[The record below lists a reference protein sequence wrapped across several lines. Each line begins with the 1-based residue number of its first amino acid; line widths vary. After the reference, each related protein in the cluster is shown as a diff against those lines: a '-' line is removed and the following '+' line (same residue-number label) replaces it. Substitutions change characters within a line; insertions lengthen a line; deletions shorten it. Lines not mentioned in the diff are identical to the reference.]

1 MDPRQPLFFP
11 EQSVEE
17 PLEVPDYYEAM
28 RKEWLAPDMDEA
40 EQQAYIS
47 LDPQGNSGDSL
58 VAIPAAVGVLLP
70 RNPERS

>member
-1 MDPRQPLFFP
+1 MDPQQPVFFP

-28 RKEWLAPDMDEA
+28 RMEWLALDRDEA
-40 EQQAYIS
+40 
-47 LDPQGNSGDSL
+47 DPQGNSGDSL

-70 RNPERS
+70 RSPERS

>member
-28 RKEWLAPDMDEA
+28 RMEWLAPDMDEA

-47 LDPQGNSGDSL
+47 PDPEGNSDDSL